1 MMDERDHDSARSSAG
16 GETAPRRYAGV
27 VELRGHIID
36 SLVLPQIME
45 EVMDRGG
52 EFVIQQIDVGR
63 RKDEPS
69 YARIQISAPT
79 EELLH
84 LLLDRAQRVGAT
96 PSDLEQCHTRPA
108 PADGVF
114 PEGFYSTTNLETEVR
129 LDGAWVRVEH
139 PEMDCAIAV
148 DPGQRRAWTVAL
160 SDVRAGDQVVIGHDG
175 VKVMPLER
183 PRVQPPV
190 FAFMGSSVSSE
201 KPKALLIHEIAERLR
216 AIKSRGGRVI
226 LVSGP
231 VLVHTGT
238 RDLVAALIRAGYVNV
253 LFGGNGLATHDVE
266 MALFGTSLGVSLAE
280 GTPREGGH
288 EHHLRAI
295 NRVRRSGSLARAVE
309 EGVISSGIMH
319 ACVQAGA
326 TYVLA
331 GSIRDDGPLPDVI
344 TDTIEAQRRMRAEV
358 HRGVDLV
365 MVLSSMLHG
374 IATGNLLPASVTTV
388 CVDINPAVVTKLAD
402 RGSFQAI
409 GLVMDVE
416 GFLRELC
423 ANLGLAPAGSQG
435 SAATDHRP
443 PA

>member
-1 MMDERDHDSARSSAG
+1 MTFSEI
-16 GETAPRRYAGV
+16 
-27 VELRGHIID
+27 VELHGHIID
-36 SLVLPQIME
+36 SYALPRIMD

-52 EFVIQQIDVGR
+52 EFEIQDIRVGR

-79 EELLH
+79 QELLE
-84 LLLDRAQRVGAT
+84 LLIDQALRIGAV
-96 PSDLEQCHTRPA
+96 PEDVEQVNLVPA

-114 PEGFYSTTNLETEVR
+114 PEGFYSTTNLETAVR
-129 LDGAWVRVEH
+129 LAGQWVRVEW

-148 DPGQRRAWTVAL
+148 DPPKGRAWTVAL
-160 SDVRAGDQVVIGHDG
+160 SDVKAGEQIVIGHDG
-175 VKVMPLER
+175 VRVTPLER
-183 PRVQPPV
+183 PRAQPQV

-216 AIKSRGGRVI
+216 EIRARQGRVI

-238 RDLVAALIRAGYVNV
+238 RDNVASLIRDGYVNV
-253 LFGGNGLATHDVE
+253 LFAGNGLATHDIE
-266 MALFGTSLGVSLAE
+266 MAMFGTSLGVSLSE
-280 GTPREGGH
+280 GIPQEGGH

-295 NRVRRSGSLARAVE
+295 NRVRRAGSIRAAVE
-309 EGVISSGIMH
+309 QGLLTNGIMH
-319 ACVQAGA
+319 ACVCANA
-326 TYVLA
+326 TYILA
-331 GSIRDDGPLPDVI
+331 GSIRDDGPLPDVV
-344 TDTIEAQRRMRAEV
+344 TDTLQAQRMMREEV
-358 HRGVDLV
+358 RKGADLV
-365 MVLSSMLHG
+365 LVLSSMLHG
-374 IATGNLLPASVTTV
+374 IATGNLLAATVTTV

-423 ANLGLAPAGSQG
+423 ADLGLA
-435 SAATDHRP
+435 
-443 PA
+443 